1 MEMGLIYV
9 VGHGFVLFIALAIVN
24 IPALIINF
32 VVPTLVTK
40 VAIFFVYCFIDGFV
54 AKNVSRFFRERD
66 VDADARTQREIRNF
80 SAKRSARFGV
90 QFVR

>member
-66 VDADARTQREIRNF
+66 VDADARTQREMT
-80 SAKRSARFGV
+80 KRSARFGV